1 MNTRGPLKGDGNI
14 FKCEWV
20 LNLKQHFRQW
30 CLRTWMIQHRYL
42 TLWKLSL
49 TFWGSFAPLG
59 RITAKQWQPG
69 THRYLCIPHSLSFT
83 AIKFLSLF
91 IIYKIAKDFEKF
103 SAQAPVLEGHKGAEE
118 EEDAESST
126 PLPKSQPWC
135 PSDVQGVHPCP
146 SHMETCSGGASFLP
160 ILSGKVTPSSHK
172 SDNGEGKQLCI
183 NTPRGLWQHQ
193 RGASVAF
200 CSVSHTNCS
209 SYCSRQEV
217 SSAKCDNFI
226 CTSHKKRGLENY

>member
-126 PLPKSQPWC
+126 LFPKASPGAPVMCRGCIPAHPTWKPALVEPLSF
-135 PSDVQGVHPCP
+135 PSWVEKWLHRL
-146 SHMETCSGGASFLP
+146 T
-160 ILSGKVTPSSHK
+160 KVTMEKGSS
-172 SDNGEGKQLCI
+172 
-183 NTPRGLWQHQ
+183 
-193 RGASVAF
+193 SV
-200 CSVSHTNCS
+200 
-209 SYCSRQEV
+209 
-217 SSAKCDNFI
+217 
-226 CTSHKKRGLENY
+226 